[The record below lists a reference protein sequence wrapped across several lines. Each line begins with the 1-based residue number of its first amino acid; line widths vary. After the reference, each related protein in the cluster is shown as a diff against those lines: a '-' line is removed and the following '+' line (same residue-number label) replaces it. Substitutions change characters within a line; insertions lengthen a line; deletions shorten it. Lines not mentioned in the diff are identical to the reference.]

1 LAIPLSDKLKVPTLL
16 YFINLSASG
25 IADAKNYC
33 LMLNECGEA
42 SIIYMLLL
50 LCKKVSAIKHVVIIV
65 LKYFSK
71 RLIIPKG
78 SDEVKKVNDLLG
90 EVYREILKFKK
101 FKSVDDNQEFNE
113 QFFCIKSSIVK
124 KMQELQ
130 EFIPDVQKYMGKG
143 KYAKFEKFYN
153 NLNNRFMRLEEG
165 LYAEEAN
172 DLESLFELRERCYAF
187 ANDLSD
193 GKYKKKFN
201 KCIRSLGNIL
211 VINDL
216 LINYK

>member
-1 LAIPLSDKLKVPTLL
+1 MDIDLGVNIICNLL
-16 YFINLSASG
+16 PRIC
-25 IADAKNYC
+25 KN
-33 LMLNECGEA
+33 MH
-42 SIIYMLLL
+42 
-50 LCKKVSAIKHVVIIV
+50 AIKQVIIMV

-71 RLIIPKG
+71 RLITQKG
-78 SDEVKKVNDLLG
+78 SDEVKKVSDLFG

-101 FKSVDDNQEFNE
+101 FKSIDDNQEFNE
-113 QFFCIKSSIVK
+113 QFFCIKSGIVK

-165 LYAEEAN
+165 LYAEETN

-193 GKYKKKFN
+193 GKYKKKFD
-201 KCIRSLGNIL
+201 KCIRRLGNIL

-216 LINYK
+216 LINNK